1 MKQSRT
7 APIGVLGL
15 ALIGLVF
22 AALPLFAGPAPAA
35 TRSYPWCAI
44 YSEGIEGMNCG
55 FTSKAQCEASTS
67 GVGGFCAPNT
77 FDSWAPAVPALKPK
91 RARTQR

>member
-1 MKQSRT
+1 MTQSRT
-7 APIGVLGL
+7 APIGVPGL
-15 ALIGLVF
+15 ALLGLVF
-22 AALPLFAGPAPAA
+22 AVLPLFAEPASAA

-44 YSEGIEGMNCG
+44 YGEGIEGMNCG
-55 FTSKAQCEASTS
+55 FTSKAQCKASTS

-77 FDSWAPAVPALKPK
+77 FDSWATAAPEPKPK